1 MKRRILCV
9 LLALVLC
16 VALLP
21 VTAGAANENVTWLDI
36 SAGEINIYPN
46 GYTVGNAG
54 KIAYTGKYGLFQTKK
69 EAHTV
74 RFGTDGTYDVTLKGL
89 QVTGEG
95 LMDHAIW
102 VSQDSVVNLT
112 LDGDNLLDTRNVDQ
126 NTYSAITTFPGST
139 LNITGNGT
147 LTTISSFWASIR
159 THGACQINI
168 SGENTIVKAYGMK
181 YDTTTPFAIREYD
194 FNTGSGDA
202 NLQLSVTDGATLEAY
217 GGIRATK
224 LKLDDTATLWSQAWA
239 TDPWHDNALDCEEVK
254 YSSERWIYLYYYL
267 PQPSA
272 ISVLRSTTVQSGT
285 AYKIL
290 DSSVPNPPTCD
301 WEVKDSGLY
310 SNETLL
316 LQNVWP
322 LDKETSFGSWA
333 YLAGQP
339 RTVTPPVTPVKDPEG
354 DLLQKIIG
362 SGLFFVPEDFPFY
375 DVDANDWF
383 YGAVKSAWENELIDG
398 VTARYFKPD
407 STLTVAQAIKL
418 AAALHQKQ
426 SVGFVTLQNGG
437 PQWYDNYVN
446 YAVANGLIEAA
457 YQNKSAEDMN
467 KAVTRA
473 EFVHI
478 LAKLLSTGAINT
490 VDNIPDV
497 KSGDA
502 YAEEIFAFY
511 RAGILTGSDRLGT
524 FHPESSLKRSE
535 AAAIL
540 VRLYDATQRQYI
552 TLR

>member
-1 MKRRILCV
+1 MRRRVLCT
-9 LLALVLC
+9 LLALVLLL
-16 VALLP
+16 ALLP
-21 VTAGAANENVTWLDI
+21 VTAGAVEPTETVTLDLADGYISITPENSQGKEYVICYTG
-36 SAGEINIYPN
+36 STSTVHCINI
-46 GYTVGNAG
+46 GDG
-54 KIAYTGKYGLFQTKK
+54 IHKK
-69 EAHTV
+69 A
-74 RFGTDGTYDVTLKGL
+74 GTYYVTLRNLDVKCNNVVL
-89 QVTGEG
+89 QIFENSTVY
-95 LMDHAIW
+95 
-102 VSQDSVVNLT
+102 LT
-112 LDGDNLLDTRNVDQ
+112 LEGRNWLNVQ
-126 NTYSAITTFPGST
+126 RESTTAIALCPNST
-139 LNITGNGT
+139 LNISGAGT
-147 LTTISSFWASIR
+147 LGVESKGAAVISGSEGCA
-159 THGACQINI
+159 INI
-168 SGENTIVKAYGMK
+168 SGEGTNVLLYNWSASNGDKSFASRDDGYPN
-181 YDTTTPFAIREYD
+181 YD
-194 FNTGSGDA
+194 
-202 NLQLSVTDGATLEAY
+202 LKVSVTDGAELWAH
-217 GGIRATK
+217 GGIK
-224 LKLDDTATLWSQAWA
+224 CKELKLDDTATLWSQAWA
-239 TDPWHDNALDCEEVK
+239 TDPWHDNALDCAVD
-254 YSSERWIYLYYYL
+254 YHSDRGIYLYYDR
-267 PQPSA
+267 PQAVCNS
-272 ISVLRSTTVQSGT
+272 LRSTTVQSGT

-354 DLLQKIIG
+354 DLLQKSIG
-362 SGLFFVPEDFPFY
+362 SGLFFVPEDFTFY

-437 PQWYDNYVN
+437 THWYDNYVN

-467 KAVTRA
+467 KAITRA

-478 LAKLLSTGAINT
+478 LAKLLSTGTINT
-490 VDNIPDV
+490 VNSIPDV

-502 YAEEIFAFY
+502 YADEIFAFY

>member
-1 MKRRILCV
+1 MRRRVLCT
-9 LLALVLC
+9 LLALVLLL
-16 VALLP
+16 ALLP
-21 VTAGAANENVTWLDI
+21 VTAGAAEPTVTVTLDLADDYISITPENSQGKEYVICYTG
-36 SAGEINIYPN
+36 STSTVHGINI
-46 GYTVGNAG
+46 GDG
-54 KIAYTGKYGLFQTKK
+54 IHKK
-69 EAHTV
+69 A
-74 RFGTDGTYDVTLKGL
+74 GTYYVTLRNLDVKCNNVAL
-89 QVTGEG
+89 QIFENSTVY
-95 LMDHAIW
+95 
-102 VSQDSVVNLT
+102 LT
-112 LDGDNLLDTRNVDQ
+112 LEGRNWLNVQ
-126 NTYSAITTFPGST
+126 RESTTAIALRPNST
-139 LNITGNGT
+139 LNNSGAGT
-147 LTTISSFWASIR
+147 LGVESKGAAVISGSEGCA
-159 THGACQINI
+159 INI
-168 SGENTIVKAYGMK
+168 SGEGTNVLLYNWSASNGDKS
-181 YDTTTPFAIREYD
+181 FAIRDDGYPNYD
-194 FNTGSGDA
+194 
-202 NLQLSVTDGATLEAY
+202 LKVSVTDGAELWAH
-217 GGIRATK
+217 GGIK
-224 LKLDDTATLWSQAWA
+224 CKELKLDDTATLWSQAWA
-239 TDPWHDNALDCEEVK
+239 TDPWHDNALDCAVD
-254 YSSERWIYLYYYL
+254 YHSDRGIYLYYDR
-267 PQPSA
+267 PQAVCNS
-272 ISVLRSTTVQSGT
+272 LRSTTVQSGT

-437 PQWYDNYVN
+437 THWYDNYVN

-490 VDNIPDV
+490 VNSIPDV

-502 YAEEIFAFY
+502 YADEIIAFY

>member
-1 MKRRILCV
+1 MRRRVLCT
-9 LLALVLC
+9 LLALVLLL
-16 VALLP
+16 ALLP
-21 VTAGAANENVTWLDI
+21 VTAGAAEPTETVTLDLADDYISITPENSQGKEYVICYTG
-36 SAGEINIYPN
+36 STSTVHGINI
-46 GYTVGNAG
+46 GDG
-54 KIAYTGKYGLFQTKK
+54 IHKK
-69 EAHTV
+69 A
-74 RFGTDGTYDVTLKGL
+74 GTYYVTLRNLDVKCNNVAL
-89 QVTGEG
+89 QIFENSTVY
-95 LMDHAIW
+95 
-102 VSQDSVVNLT
+102 LT
-112 LDGDNLLDTRNVDQ
+112 LEGRNWLNVQ
-126 NTYSAITTFPGST
+126 RESTTAIALRPNST
-139 LNITGNGT
+139 LNISGAGT
-147 LTTISSFWASIR
+147 LGVESKGAAVISGSEGCA
-159 THGACQINI
+159 INI
-168 SGENTIVKAYGMK
+168 SGEGTNVLLYNWSASNGDKS
-181 YDTTTPFAIREYD
+181 FAIRDDGYPNYD
-194 FNTGSGDA
+194 
-202 NLQLSVTDGATLEAY
+202 LKVSVTDGAELWAH
-217 GGIRATK
+217 GGIK
-224 LKLDDTATLWSQAWA
+224 CKELKLDDTATLWSQAWA
-239 TDPWHDNALDCEEVK
+239 TDPWHDNALDCAVD
-254 YSSERWIYLYYYL
+254 YHSDRGIYLYYDR
-267 PQPSA
+267 PQAVCNS
-272 ISVLRSTTVQSGT
+272 LRSTTVQSGT

-354 DLLQKIIG
+354 DLLRKIIG

-437 PQWYDNYVN
+437 THWYDNYVN
-446 YAVANGLIEAA
+446 YAVTNGLIESV
-457 YQNKSAEDMN
+457 YQSKSAEDMN

-478 LAKLLSTGAINT
+478 LSKLLSTGAINT
-490 VDNIPDV
+490 VNSIPDV

-502 YAEEIFAFY
+502 YADEIFAFY

>member
-1 MKRRILCV
+1 MKRRILCA

-21 VTAGAANENVTWLDI
+21 VTAGAAAPTKTVTLDLADDYISITPENSQGKEYVICYTG
-36 SAGEINIYPN
+36 STSTVHGINI
-46 GYTVGNAG
+46 GDG
-54 KIAYTGKYGLFQTKK
+54 IHKK
-69 EAHTV
+69 A
-74 RFGTDGTYDVTLKGL
+74 GTYYVTLRNLDVKCNNVAL
-89 QVTGEG
+89 QIFENSTVY
-95 LMDHAIW
+95 
-102 VSQDSVVNLT
+102 LT
-112 LDGDNLLDTRNVDQ
+112 LEGRNWLNVQ
-126 NTYSAITTFPGST
+126 RESSTAIALRPNST
-139 LNITGNGT
+139 LNISGAGT
-147 LTTISSFWASIR
+147 LGVESKGAAVISGSEGCA
-159 THGACQINI
+159 INI
-168 SGENTIVKAYGMK
+168 SGEGTNVLLYNWSASNGDKS
-181 YDTTTPFAIREYD
+181 FAIRDDGYPNYD
-194 FNTGSGDA
+194 
-202 NLQLSVTDGATLEAY
+202 LKVSVTDGAELWAH
-217 GGIRATK
+217 GGIK
-224 LKLDDTATLWSQAWA
+224 CKELKLDDTATLWSQAWA

-354 DLLQKIIG
+354 DLLQKSIG

-383 YGAVKSAWENELIDG
+383 YGAVKSAWEQELIDG

-437 PQWYDNYVN
+437 THWYDNYVN

-478 LAKLLSTGAINT
+478 LSKLLSTGAINT
-490 VDNIPDV
+490 VNTIPDV

-502 YAEEIFAFY
+502 YADEIIAFY

>member
-1 MKRRILCV
+1 MRRRVLCT
-9 LLALVLC
+9 LLALVLLL
-16 VALLP
+16 ALLP
-21 VTAGAANENVTWLDI
+21 VTAGAAEPTETVTLDLADDYISITPENSQGKEYVICYTG
-36 SAGEINIYPN
+36 STSTVHGINI
-46 GYTVGNAG
+46 GDG
-54 KIAYTGKYGLFQTKK
+54 IHKK
-69 EAHTV
+69 A
-74 RFGTDGTYDVTLKGL
+74 GTYYVTLRNLDVKCNNVAL
-89 QVTGEG
+89 QIFENSTVY
-95 LMDHAIW
+95 
-102 VSQDSVVNLT
+102 LT
-112 LDGDNLLDTRNVDQ
+112 LEGRNWLNVQ
-126 NTYSAITTFPGST
+126 RESTTAIALRPNST
-139 LNITGNGT
+139 LNISGAGT
-147 LTTISSFWASIR
+147 LGVESKGAAVISGSEGCA
-159 THGACQINI
+159 INI
-168 SGENTIVKAYGMK
+168 SGEGTNVLLYNWSASNGDKS
-181 YDTTTPFAIREYD
+181 FAIRDDGYPNYD
-194 FNTGSGDA
+194 
-202 NLQLSVTDGATLEAY
+202 LKVSVTDGAELWAH
-217 GGIRATK
+217 GGIK
-224 LKLDDTATLWSQAWA
+224 CKELKLDDTATLWSQAWA
-239 TDPWHDNALDCEEVK
+239 TDPWHDNALDCAVD
-254 YSSERWIYLYYYL
+254 YHSDRGIYLYYDR
-267 PQPSA
+267 PQAVCNS
-272 ISVLRSTTVQSGT
+272 LRSTTVQSGT

-362 SGLFFVPEDFPFY
+362 SGILFVPDDFPFY
-375 DVDANDWF
+375 DVDSNDWF
-383 YGAVKSAWENELIDG
+383 YEPVKSAWQNDLIDG

-437 PQWYDNYVN
+437 THWYDNYVN
-446 YAVANGLIEAA
+446 YAVTNGLIESV
-457 YQNKSAEDMN
+457 YQSKSAEDMN

-490 VDNIPDV
+490 VNSIPDV

-502 YAEEIFAFY
+502 YADEIFAFY

-540 VRLYDATQRQYI
+540 VQLYDATQRQYI

>member
-1 MKRRILCV
+1 MKRRVLCT
-9 LLALVLC
+9 LLALVLLL
-16 VALLP
+16 ALLP
-21 VTAGAANENVTWLDI
+21 VTAGAAEPTETVTLDLADDYIISITPENSQGKEYVICYTG
-36 SAGEINIYPN
+36 STSTVHGINI
-46 GYTVGNAG
+46 GDG
-54 KIAYTGKYGLFQTKK
+54 IHKK
-69 EAHTV
+69 A
-74 RFGTDGTYDVTLKGL
+74 GTYYVTLRNLDVKCNNVAL
-89 QVTGEG
+89 QIFENSTVY
-95 LMDHAIW
+95 
-102 VSQDSVVNLT
+102 LT
-112 LDGDNLLDTRNVDQ
+112 LEGRNWLNVQ
-126 NTYSAITTFPGST
+126 RESTTAVALRPNST
-139 LNITGNGT
+139 LNISGAGT
-147 LTTISSFWASIR
+147 LGVESKGAAVISGSEGCA
-159 THGACQINI
+159 INI
-168 SGENTIVKAYGMK
+168 SGEGTNVLLYNWSASNGDKS
-181 YDTTTPFAIREYD
+181 FAIRDDGYPNYD
-194 FNTGSGDA
+194 
-202 NLQLSVTDGATLEAY
+202 LKVSVTDGAELWAH
-217 GGIRATK
+217 GGIK
-224 LKLDDTATLWSQAWA
+224 CKELKLDDTATLWSQAWA
-239 TDPWHDNALDCEEVK
+239 TDPWHDNALDCTVD
-254 YSSERWIYLYYYL
+254 YHSDRGIYLYYDR
-267 PQPSA
+267 PQAVCNS
-272 ISVLRSTTVQSGT
+272 LRSMTVQSGT

-398 VTARYFKPD
+398 VTARYFEPD

-426 SVGFVTLQNGG
+426 SVGFMTLQNGG
-437 PQWYDNYVN
+437 THWYDNYVN

-478 LAKLLSTGAINT
+478 LSKLLSTGAINT
-490 VDNIPDV
+490 VNTIPDV

-502 YAEEIFAFY
+502 YADEIIAFY

>member
-1 MKRRILCV
+1 MKRRVLCT
-9 LLALVLC
+9 LLALVLLL
-16 VALLP
+16 ALLP
-21 VTAGAANENVTWLDI
+21 VTAGAAEPTETVTLDLADDYIISITPENSQGKEYVICYTG
-36 SAGEINIYPN
+36 STSTVHGINI
-46 GYTVGNAG
+46 GDG
-54 KIAYTGKYGLFQTKK
+54 IHKK
-69 EAHTV
+69 A
-74 RFGTDGTYDVTLKGL
+74 GTYYVTLRNLDVKCNNVAL
-89 QVTGEG
+89 QIFENSTVY
-95 LMDHAIW
+95 
-102 VSQDSVVNLT
+102 LT
-112 LDGDNLLDTRNVDQ
+112 LEGRNWLNVQ
-126 NTYSAITTFPGST
+126 RESSTAIALRPNST
-139 LNITGNGT
+139 LNISGAGT
-147 LTTISSFWASIR
+147 LGVESKGAAVISGSEGCA
-159 THGACQINI
+159 INI
-168 SGENTIVKAYGMK
+168 SGEGTNVLLYNWSASNGDKS
-181 YDTTTPFAIREYD
+181 FAIRDDGYPNYD
-194 FNTGSGDA
+194 
-202 NLQLSVTDGATLEAY
+202 LKVSVTDGAELWAH
-217 GGIRATK
+217 GGIK
-224 LKLDDTATLWSQAWA
+224 CKELKLDDTATLWSQAWA
-239 TDPWHDNALDCEEVK
+239 TDPWHDNALDCAVD
-254 YSSERWIYLYYYL
+254 YHSDRGIYLYYDR
-267 PQPSA
+267 PQAVCNS
-272 ISVLRSTTVQSGT
+272 LRSTTVQSGT

-339 RTVTPPVTPVKDPEG
+339 RTVTPPMTSVKDPEG

-362 SGLFFVPEDFPFY
+362 PGLFFVPEDFPFY

-437 PQWYDNYVN
+437 THWYDNYVN
-446 YAVANGLIEAA
+446 YAVTNGLIESV
-457 YQNKSAEDMN
+457 YQSKSAEDMN
-467 KAVTRA
+467 KAITRA

-478 LAKLLSTGAINT
+478 LSKLLSTGAINT
-490 VDNIPDV
+490 VNTIPDV

-502 YAEEIFAFY
+502 YADEIFAFY

>member
-1 MKRRILCV
+1 MRRRVLCT
-9 LLALVLC
+9 LLALVLLL
-16 VALLP
+16 ALLP
-21 VTAGAANENVTWLDI
+21 VTAGAAEQTETVTLDLADDYISITPENSQGKEYVICYTGSTSTVHGINIGDGIHKKAGTYYVTLRNLDVKCNNVTLQI
-36 SAGEINIYPN
+36 FENS
-46 GYTVGNAG
+46 TV
-54 KIAYTGKYGLFQTKK
+54 Y
-69 EAHTV
+69 
-74 RFGTDGTYDVTLKGL
+74 
-89 QVTGEG
+89 
-95 LMDHAIW
+95 
-102 VSQDSVVNLT
+102 LT
-112 LDGDNLLDTRNVDQ
+112 LEGRNWLNVQ
-126 NTYSAITTFPGST
+126 RESTTAIALRPNST
-139 LNITGNGT
+139 LNISGAGT
-147 LTTISSFWASIR
+147 LGVESKGAAVISGSEGCA
-159 THGACQINI
+159 INI
-168 SGENTIVKAYGMK
+168 SGEGTNVLLYNWSASNGDKS
-181 YDTTTPFAIREYD
+181 FAIRDDGYPNYD
-194 FNTGSGDA
+194 
-202 NLQLSVTDGATLEAY
+202 LKVSVTDGAELWAH
-217 GGIRATK
+217 GGIK
-224 LKLDDTATLWSQAWA
+224 CKELKLDDTATLWSQAWA
-239 TDPWHDNALDCEEVK
+239 TDPWHDNALDCAVD
-254 YSSERWIYLYYYL
+254 YHSDRGIYLYYDR
-267 PQPSA
+267 PQAVCNS
-272 ISVLRSTTVQSGT
+272 LRSTTVQSGT

-437 PQWYDNYVN
+437 THWYDNYVN
-446 YAVANGLIEAA
+446 YAVTNGLIESV
-457 YQNKSAEDMN
+457 YQSKSAEDMN

-478 LAKLLSTGAINT
+478 LAKLLSTGAINM
-490 VDNIPDV
+490 VNSIPDV

-502 YAEEIFAFY
+502 CADEIFAFY

>member
-1 MKRRILCV
+1 MKRRVLCM

-224 LKLDDTATLWSQAWA
+224 LKLDDTATLWSQAYRNGV
-239 TDPWHDNALDCEEVK
+239 PPALPLEVE
-254 YSSERWIYLYYYL
+254 YESSDTYLYYFSNKFLPRGVVDWGSAYRYL
-267 PQPSA
+267 RYPNEIDPYSSWELLDTGA
-272 ISVLRSTTVQSGT
+272 LFIDGKELRQ
-285 AYKIL
+285 
-290 DSSVPNPPTCD
+290 D
-301 WEVKDSGLY
+301 VK
-310 SNETLL
+310 
-316 LQNVWP
+316 P
-322 LDKETSFGSWA
+322 LSDELSMGSWA
-333 YLAGQP
+333 LLKGKKAVTP
-339 RTVTPPVTPVKDPEG
+339 TPPVTPKDPEG
-354 DLLQKIIG
+354 NLLQNLVG
-362 SGLFFVPEDFPFY
+362 TGLFFVPDDFPFY
-375 DVDANDWF
+375 DVDSNDWF
-383 YGAVKSAWENELIDG
+383 YEPVKSAWQNDLIDG

-437 PQWYDNYVN
+437 THWYDNYVN

-467 KAVTRA
+467 KAITRA

-478 LAKLLSTGAINT
+478 LSKLLSTGAINT
-490 VDNIPDV
+490 VNTIPDV

-502 YAEEIFAFY
+502 YADEIFAFY

>member
-1 MKRRILCV
+1 MKRRILCA

-21 VTAGAANENVTWLDI
+21 VAAGAAEPTVTVTLDLADDYI
-36 SAGEINIYPN
+36 SITPGNSQGKEYVICYTGSTSTVHGINI
-46 GYTVGNAG
+46 GDG
-54 KIAYTGKYGLFQTKK
+54 IHKK
-69 EAHTV
+69 A
-74 RFGTDGTYDVTLKGL
+74 GTYYVTLRNLDAKCNNVAL
-89 QVTGEG
+89 QIFENSTVY
-95 LMDHAIW
+95 
-102 VSQDSVVNLT
+102 LT
-112 LDGDNLLDTRNVDQ
+112 LEGRNWLNVQ
-126 NTYSAITTFPGST
+126 RESTTAIALRPNST
-139 LNITGNGT
+139 LNISGAGT
-147 LTTISSFWASIR
+147 LGVESKGAAVISGSEGCA
-159 THGACQINI
+159 INI
-168 SGENTIVKAYGMK
+168 SGEGTNVLLYNWSASNGDKS
-181 YDTTTPFAIREYD
+181 FAIRDDGYPNYD
-194 FNTGSGDA
+194 
-202 NLQLSVTDGATLEAY
+202 LKVSVTDGAELWAH
-217 GGIRATK
+217 GGIK
-224 LKLDDTATLWSQAWA
+224 CKELKLDDTATLWSQAWA
-239 TDPWHDNALDCEEVK
+239 TDPWHDNALDCAVD
-254 YSSERWIYLYYYL
+254 YHSDRGIYLYYDR
-267 PQPSA
+267 PQAVCNS
-272 ISVLRSTTVQSGT
+272 LRSTTVQSGT

-339 RTVTPPVTPVKDPEG
+339 RTVTPPVTPKDPEG
-354 DLLQKIIG
+354 NLLQNLVG
-362 SGLFFVPEDFPFY
+362 TGLFFVPDDFPFY

-383 YGAVKSAWENELIDG
+383 YEAVRSAWEQELIDG

-437 PQWYDNYVN
+437 THWYDNYVN
-446 YAVANGLIEAA
+446 YAVANGLIESV
-457 YQNKSAEDMN
+457 YQSKSAEDMN

-490 VDNIPDV
+490 VNSIPDV

-502 YAEEIFAFY
+502 YADEIFAFY

>member
-1 MKRRILCV
+1 MRRRVLCT
-9 LLALVLC
+9 LLALVLLL
-16 VALLP
+16 ALLP
-21 VTAGAANENVTWLDI
+21 VTAGAAEPTETVTLDLADDYIISITPENSQGKEYVICYTG
-36 SAGEINIYPN
+36 STSTVHGINI
-46 GYTVGNAG
+46 GDG
-54 KIAYTGKYGLFQTKK
+54 IHKK
-69 EAHTV
+69 A
-74 RFGTDGTYDVTLKGL
+74 GTYYVTLRNLDVKCNNVAL
-89 QVTGEG
+89 QIFENSTVY
-95 LMDHAIW
+95 
-102 VSQDSVVNLT
+102 LT
-112 LDGDNLLDTRNVDQ
+112 LEGRNWLNVQ
-126 NTYSAITTFPGST
+126 RESSTAIALRPNST
-139 LNITGNGT
+139 LNISGAGT
-147 LTTISSFWASIR
+147 LGVESKGAAVISGSEGCA
-159 THGACQINI
+159 INI
-168 SGENTIVKAYGMK
+168 SGEGTNVLLYNWSASNGDKS
-181 YDTTTPFAIREYD
+181 FAIRDDGYP
-194 FNTGSGDA
+194 NY
-202 NLQLSVTDGATLEAY
+202 NLKVSVTDGAELWAH
-217 GGIRATK
+217 GGIK
-224 LKLDDTATLWSQAWA
+224 CKELKLDDTATLWSQAWA
-239 TDPWHDNALDCEEVK
+239 TDPWHDNALDCAVD
-254 YSSERWIYLYYYL
+254 YHSDRGIYLYYDR
-267 PQPSA
+267 PQAVCNS
-272 ISVLRSTTVQSGT
+272 LRSTTVQSGT

-339 RTVTPPVTPVKDPEG
+339 RTVTPPMTSVKDPEG

-362 SGLFFVPEDFPFY
+362 PGLFFVPEDFPFY

-437 PQWYDNYVN
+437 THWYDNYVN
-446 YAVANGLIEAA
+446 YAVTNGLIESV
-457 YQNKSAEDMN
+457 YQSKSAEDMN
-467 KAVTRA
+467 KAITRA

-478 LAKLLSTGAINT
+478 LSKLLSTGAINT
-490 VDNIPDV
+490 VNTIPDV

-502 YAEEIFAFY
+502 YADEIFAFY

>member
-1 MKRRILCV
+1 MRRRILCT
-9 LLALVLC
+9 LLALVLLL
-16 VALLP
+16 ALLP
-21 VTAGAANENVTWLDI
+21 VTAGAAEPTVTVTLDLADDYISITPENSQGKEYVICYTG
-36 SAGEINIYPN
+36 STSTVHGINI
-46 GYTVGNAG
+46 GDG
-54 KIAYTGKYGLFQTKK
+54 IHKK
-69 EAHTV
+69 A
-74 RFGTDGTYDVTLKGL
+74 GTYYVTLRNLDVKCNNVAL
-89 QVTGEG
+89 QIFENSTVY
-95 LMDHAIW
+95 
-102 VSQDSVVNLT
+102 LT
-112 LDGDNLLDTRNVDQ
+112 LEGRNWLNVQ
-126 NTYSAITTFPGST
+126 RESTTAIALRPNST
-139 LNITGNGT
+139 LNISGAGT
-147 LTTISSFWASIR
+147 LGVESKGAAVISGSEGCA
-159 THGACQINI
+159 INI
-168 SGENTIVKAYGMK
+168 SGEGTNVLLYNWSASNGDKS
-181 YDTTTPFAIREYD
+181 FAIRDDGYP
-194 FNTGSGDA
+194 NY
-202 NLQLSVTDGATLEAY
+202 NLKVSVTDGAELWAH
-217 GGIRATK
+217 GGIK
-224 LKLDDTATLWSQAWA
+224 CKELKLDDTATLWSQAWA
-239 TDPWHDNALDCEEVK
+239 TDPWHDNALDCTVD
-254 YSSERWIYLYYYL
+254 YHSDRGIYLYYDR
-267 PQPSA
+267 PQAVCNS
-272 ISVLRSTTVQSGT
+272 LRSTTVQSGT

-362 SGLFFVPEDFPFY
+362 PGLFFVPEDFTFY

-437 PQWYDNYVN
+437 THWYDNYVN
-446 YAVANGLIEAA
+446 YAVTNGLIESV
-457 YQNKSAEDMN
+457 YQSKSAEDMN

-478 LAKLLSTGAINT
+478 LAKLLSTGAINM
-490 VDNIPDV
+490 VNSIPDV

-502 YAEEIFAFY
+502 YADEIIAFY

>member
-1 MKRRILCV
+1 MKRRVLCT
-9 LLALVLC
+9 LLALVLLL
-16 VALLP
+16 ALLP
-21 VTAGAANENVTWLDI
+21 VTAGAAEPTVTVTLDLADDYISITPENSQGKEYVICYTG
-36 SAGEINIYPN
+36 STSTVHGINI
-46 GYTVGNAG
+46 GDG
-54 KIAYTGKYGLFQTKK
+54 IHKK
-69 EAHTV
+69 A
-74 RFGTDGTYDVTLKGL
+74 GTYYVTLRNLDVKCNNAAL
-89 QVTGEG
+89 QIFENSTVY
-95 LMDHAIW
+95 
-102 VSQDSVVNLT
+102 LT
-112 LDGDNLLDTRNVDQ
+112 LEGRNWLNVQ
-126 NTYSAITTFPGST
+126 RESSTAIALRPNST
-139 LNITGNGT
+139 LNISGAGT
-147 LTTISSFWASIR
+147 LGVESKGAAVISGSEGCA
-159 THGACQINI
+159 INI
-168 SGENTIVKAYGMK
+168 SGEGTNVLLYNWSASNGDKS
-181 YDTTTPFAIREYD
+181 FAIRDDGYP
-194 FNTGSGDA
+194 NY
-202 NLQLSVTDGATLEAY
+202 NLKVSVTDGAELWAH
-217 GGIRATK
+217 GGIK
-224 LKLDDTATLWSQAWA
+224 CKELKLDDTATLWSQAWA
-239 TDPWHDNALDCEEVK
+239 TDPWHDNALDCAVD
-254 YSSERWIYLYYYL
+254 YHSDRGIYLYYDR
-267 PQPSA
+267 PQAVCNS
-272 ISVLRSTTVQSGT
+272 LRSTTVQSGT

-354 DLLQKIIG
+354 DLLQKSIG
-362 SGLFFVPEDFPFY
+362 SGLFFVPEDFTFY

-437 PQWYDNYVN
+437 THWYDNYVN

-467 KAVTRA
+467 KAITRA

-478 LAKLLSTGAINT
+478 LAKLLSTGTINT
-490 VDNIPDV
+490 VNSIPDV

-502 YAEEIFAFY
+502 YADEIFAFY

>member
-1 MKRRILCV
+1 MRRRVLCT
-9 LLALVLC
+9 LLALVLLL
-16 VALLP
+16 ALLP
-21 VTAGAANENVTWLDI
+21 VTAGAAEPTETVTLDLADDYISITPENSQGKEYVICYTG
-36 SAGEINIYPN
+36 STSTVHGINI
-46 GYTVGNAG
+46 GDG
-54 KIAYTGKYGLFQTKK
+54 IHKK
-69 EAHTV
+69 A
-74 RFGTDGTYDVTLKGL
+74 GTYYVTLRNLDVKCNNVAL
-89 QVTGEG
+89 QIFENSTVY
-95 LMDHAIW
+95 
-102 VSQDSVVNLT
+102 LT
-112 LDGDNLLDTRNVDQ
+112 LEGRNWLNVQ
-126 NTYSAITTFPGST
+126 RESTTAIALRPNST
-139 LNITGNGT
+139 LNISGAGT
-147 LTTISSFWASIR
+147 LGVESKGAAVISGSEGCA
-159 THGACQINI
+159 INI
-168 SGENTIVKAYGMK
+168 SGEGTNVLLYNWSASNGDKS
-181 YDTTTPFAIREYD
+181 FAIRDDGYP
-194 FNTGSGDA
+194 NY
-202 NLQLSVTDGATLEAY
+202 NLKVSVTDGAELWAH
-217 GGIRATK
+217 GGIK
-224 LKLDDTATLWSQAWA
+224 CKELKLDDTATLWSQAWA
-239 TDPWHDNALDCEEVK
+239 TDPWHDNALDCAVD
-254 YSSERWIYLYYYL
+254 YHSDRGIYLYYDR
-267 PQPSA
+267 PQAVCNS
-272 ISVLRSTTVQSGT
+272 LRSTTVQSGT

-354 DLLQKIIG
+354 DLLQKSIG

-375 DVDANDWF
+375 DVDTNDWF

-437 PQWYDNYVN
+437 THWYDNYVN
-446 YAVANGLIEAA
+446 YAVANGLIESV
-457 YQNKSAEDMN
+457 YQSKSAEDMN

-478 LAKLLSTGAINT
+478 LAKLLNAGTINT

-502 YAEEIFAFY
+502 YADEIIAFY

>member
-1 MKRRILCV
+1 MRRRVLCT
-9 LLALVLC
+9 LLALVLLL
-16 VALLP
+16 ALLP
-21 VTAGAANENVTWLDI
+21 VTAGAAEPTETVTLDLADDYISITPENSQGKEYVICYTG
-36 SAGEINIYPN
+36 STSTVHGINI
-46 GYTVGNAG
+46 GDG
-54 KIAYTGKYGLFQTKK
+54 IHKK
-69 EAHTV
+69 A
-74 RFGTDGTYDVTLKGL
+74 GTYYVTLRNLDVKCNNVAL
-89 QVTGEG
+89 QIFENSTVY
-95 LMDHAIW
+95 
-102 VSQDSVVNLT
+102 LT
-112 LDGDNLLDTRNVDQ
+112 LEGRNWLNVQ
-126 NTYSAITTFPGST
+126 RESTTAIALRPNST
-139 LNITGNGT
+139 LNISGAGT
-147 LTTISSFWASIR
+147 LGVESKGAAVISGSEGCA
-159 THGACQINI
+159 INI
-168 SGENTIVKAYGMK
+168 SGEGTNVLLYNWSASNGDKS
-181 YDTTTPFAIREYD
+181 FAIRDDGYPNYD
-194 FNTGSGDA
+194 
-202 NLQLSVTDGATLEAY
+202 LKVSVTDGAELWAH
-217 GGIRATK
+217 GGIK
-224 LKLDDTATLWSQAWA
+224 CKELKLDDTATLWSQAWA
-239 TDPWHDNALDCEEVK
+239 TDPWHDNALDCAVD
-254 YSSERWIYLYYYL
+254 YHSDRGIYLYYDR
-267 PQPSA
+267 PQAVCNS
-272 ISVLRSTTVQSGT
+272 LRSTTVQSGT

-362 SGLFFVPEDFPFY
+362 PGLFFVPEDFPFY

-437 PQWYDNYVN
+437 THWYDNYVN
-446 YAVANGLIEAA
+446 YAVTNGLIESV
-457 YQNKSAEDMN
+457 YQSKSAEDMN

-490 VDNIPDV
+490 VNSIPDV

-502 YAEEIFAFY
+502 YADEIFAFY

>member
-1 MKRRILCV
+1 MRRRVLCT
-9 LLALVLC
+9 LLALVLLL
-16 VALLP
+16 ALLP
-21 VTAGAANENVTWLDI
+21 VTAGAVEPTETVTLDLADGYISITPENSQGKEYVICYTG
-36 SAGEINIYPN
+36 STSTVHCINI
-46 GYTVGNAG
+46 GDG
-54 KIAYTGKYGLFQTKK
+54 IHKK
-69 EAHTV
+69 A
-74 RFGTDGTYDVTLKGL
+74 GTYYVTLRNLDVKCNNVVL
-89 QVTGEG
+89 QIFENSTVY
-95 LMDHAIW
+95 
-102 VSQDSVVNLT
+102 LT
-112 LDGDNLLDTRNVDQ
+112 LEGRNWLNVQ
-126 NTYSAITTFPGST
+126 RESTTAIALCPNST
-139 LNITGNGT
+139 LNISGAGT
-147 LTTISSFWASIR
+147 LGVESKGAAVISGSEGCA
-159 THGACQINI
+159 INI
-168 SGENTIVKAYGMK
+168 SGEGTNVLLYNWSASNGDKS
-181 YDTTTPFAIREYD
+181 FAIRDDGYPNYD
-194 FNTGSGDA
+194 
-202 NLQLSVTDGATLEAY
+202 LKVSVTDGAELWAH
-217 GGIRATK
+217 GGIK
-224 LKLDDTATLWSQAWA
+224 CKELKLDDTATLWSQAWA
-239 TDPWHDNALDCEEVK
+239 TDPWHDNALDCAVD
-254 YSSERWIYLYYYL
+254 YHSDRGIYLYYDR
-267 PQPSA
+267 PQAVCNS
-272 ISVLRSTTVQSGT
+272 LRSTTVQSGT

-354 DLLQKIIG
+354 DLLQKSIG
-362 SGLFFVPEDFPFY
+362 SGLFFVPEDFTFY

-437 PQWYDNYVN
+437 THWYDNYVN

-467 KAVTRA
+467 KAITRA

-478 LAKLLSTGAINT
+478 LAKLLSTGTINT
-490 VDNIPDV
+490 VNSIPDV

-502 YAEEIFAFY
+502 YADEIFAFY

>member
-1 MKRRILCV
+1 MRRRVLCT
-9 LLALVLC
+9 LLALVLLL
-16 VALLP
+16 ALLP
-21 VTAGAANENVTWLDI
+21 VTAGAAEPTVTVTLDLADDYISITPENSQGKEYVICYTG
-36 SAGEINIYPN
+36 STSTVHGINI
-46 GYTVGNAG
+46 GDG
-54 KIAYTGKYGLFQTKK
+54 IHKK
-69 EAHTV
+69 A
-74 RFGTDGTYDVTLKGL
+74 GTYYVTLRNLDVKCNNVAL
-89 QVTGEG
+89 QIFENSTVY
-95 LMDHAIW
+95 
-102 VSQDSVVNLT
+102 LT
-112 LDGDNLLDTRNVDQ
+112 LEGRNWLNVQ
-126 NTYSAITTFPGST
+126 RESTTAIALRPNST
-139 LNITGNGT
+139 LNISGAGT
-147 LTTISSFWASIR
+147 LGVESKGAAVISGSEGCA
-159 THGACQINI
+159 INI
-168 SGENTIVKAYGMK
+168 SGEGTNVLLYNWSASNGDKS
-181 YDTTTPFAIREYD
+181 FAIRDDGYPNYD
-194 FNTGSGDA
+194 
-202 NLQLSVTDGATLEAY
+202 LKVSVTDGAELWAH
-217 GGIRATK
+217 GGIK
-224 LKLDDTATLWSQAWA
+224 CKELKLDDTATLWSQAWA
-239 TDPWHDNALDCEEVK
+239 TDPWHDNALDCAVD
-254 YSSERWIYLYYYL
+254 YHSDRGIYLYYDR
-267 PQPSA
+267 PQAVCNS
-272 ISVLRSTTVQSGT
+272 LRSTTVQSGT

-383 YGAVKSAWENELIDG
+383 YEAVRSAWEQELIDG

-407 STLTVAQAIKL
+407 STLTVAQAVKL

-437 PQWYDNYVN
+437 THWYDNYVN

-457 YQNKSAEDMN
+457 YQGKSAEDMN

-478 LAKLLSTGAINT
+478 LSKLLSTGAINT
-490 VDNIPDV
+490 VNSIPDV

-502 YAEEIFAFY
+502 YADEIIAFY

>member
-1 MKRRILCV
+1 MRRRVLCT
-9 LLALVLC
+9 LLALVLLL
-16 VALLP
+16 ALLP
-21 VTAGAANENVTWLDI
+21 VTAGAAEPTETVTLDLADDYISITPENSQGKEYVICYTGSTSTVHGINIGDGIHKKAGTYYVTLRNLDVKCNNVTLQI
-36 SAGEINIYPN
+36 FENS
-46 GYTVGNAG
+46 TV
-54 KIAYTGKYGLFQTKK
+54 Y
-69 EAHTV
+69 
-74 RFGTDGTYDVTLKGL
+74 
-89 QVTGEG
+89 
-95 LMDHAIW
+95 
-102 VSQDSVVNLT
+102 LT
-112 LDGDNLLDTRNVDQ
+112 LEGRNWLNVQ
-126 NTYSAITTFPGST
+126 RESTTAIALRPNST
-139 LNITGNGT
+139 LNISGAGT
-147 LTTISSFWASIR
+147 LGVESKGAAVISGSEGCA
-159 THGACQINI
+159 INI
-168 SGENTIVKAYGMK
+168 SGEGTNVLLYNWSASNGDKS
-181 YDTTTPFAIREYD
+181 FAIRDDGYPNYD
-194 FNTGSGDA
+194 
-202 NLQLSVTDGATLEAY
+202 LKVSVTDGAELWAH
-217 GGIRATK
+217 GGIK
-224 LKLDDTATLWSQAWA
+224 CKELKLDDTATLWSQAWA
-239 TDPWHDNALDCEEVK
+239 TDPWHDNALDCAVD
-254 YSSERWIYLYYYL
+254 YHSDRGIYLYYDR
-267 PQPSA
+267 PQAVCNS
-272 ISVLRSTTVQSGT
+272 LRSTTVQSGT

-437 PQWYDNYVN
+437 THWYDNYVN
-446 YAVANGLIEAA
+446 YTVANGLIEAV
-457 YQNKSAEDMN
+457 YQSKSAEDMN

-490 VDNIPDV
+490 VNTIPDV

-502 YAEEIFAFY
+502 YADEIFAFY

-524 FHPESSLKRSE
+524 FHPASSLKRSE